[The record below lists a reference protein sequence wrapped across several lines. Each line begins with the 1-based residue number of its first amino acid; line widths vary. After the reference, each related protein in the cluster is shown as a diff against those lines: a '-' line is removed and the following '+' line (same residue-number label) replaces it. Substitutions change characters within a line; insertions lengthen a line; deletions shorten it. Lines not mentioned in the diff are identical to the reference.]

1 MTTIDCSSQ
10 SRLEIQ
16 LEQIGYSWPTFDQ
29 LTRYLIRLI
38 DPGKILDIGAGGG
51 KYGRMLRDVV
61 PDCRFTALE
70 CDEATHPLLIDNG
83 YDDIIAGLSDTL
95 YDRPGDA
102 YDTIILGDVIEHMRH
117 SHGRDL
123 LEFLNYRARY
133 IIISTPECMP
143 MSGTSYFESH
153 NSVWRPD
160 SFMWHDFWAHQQCG
174 IMHFYLLRGH
184 LDWNAK
190 GLDFLVNS
198 ANASHLFNTRASS
211 ETEAADEKSLQPVS
225 LTLHDYRY
233 MEKLDGDQ
241 YAVFR
246 PI

>member
-1 MTTIDCSSQ
+1 M
-10 SRLEIQ
+10 
-16 LEQIGYSWPTFDQ
+16 EQIGYSWPTFDQ

-198 ANASHLFNTRASS
+198 ANASHLFNARASS